1 MAVLSLDVVEGV
13 EVGVVTVDVA
23 VGSPVGSGKRDC
35 VSAIVVVAVVAVVVV
50 VVVVAEGSVFSD
62 PACTPV
68 TVGVGGEPPSDP
80 VSWSDSS
87 ISTLIDPSSSP
98 SASLPRIRKGVP
110 GESMPT
116 GPH

>member
-23 VGSPVGSGKRDC
+23 VGSPVGSNC